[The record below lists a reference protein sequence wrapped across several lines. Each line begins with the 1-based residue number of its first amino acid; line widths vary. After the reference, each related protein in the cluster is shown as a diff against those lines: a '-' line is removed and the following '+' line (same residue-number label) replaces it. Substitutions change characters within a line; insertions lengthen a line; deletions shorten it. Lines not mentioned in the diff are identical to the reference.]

1 MMFVNLPVVD
11 LDKAKAFYA
20 ALGFINEPRF
30 TDETAAAMQWSDTIV
45 VMLLTYAKW
54 HSFTAR
60 PIPGQDT
67 SEVMLCI
74 SCTDRAEVDR
84 LRRLE
89 EPARGDQA
97 RGAVV
102 PRRRLVRRRGFGPAA
117 MRGRADGRERRRIG
131 ERESQHPRHR
141 RRQRGRNED
150 RGRDLREHDAGPALR
165 HGA

>member
-1 MMFVNLPVVD
+1 MTRMMFVNLPVVD

-84 LRRLE
+84 LTAAAAANGGTADVNPAQDHGFMYGRSFVDPDGHVW
-89 EPARGDQA
+89 EPMWMDPAMAQGH
-97 RGAVV
+97 
-102 PRRRLVRRRGFGPAA
+102 PAA
-117 MRGRADGRERRRIG
+117 
-131 ERESQHPRHR
+131 
-141 RRQRGRNED
+141 
-150 RGRDLREHDAGPALR
+150 DLGCSA
-165 HGA
+165 